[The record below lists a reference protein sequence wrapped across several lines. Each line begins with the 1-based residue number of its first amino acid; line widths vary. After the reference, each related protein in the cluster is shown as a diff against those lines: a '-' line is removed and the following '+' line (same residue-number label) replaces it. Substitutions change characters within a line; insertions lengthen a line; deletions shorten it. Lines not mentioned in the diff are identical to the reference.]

1 MNSGKVVVTVPVTG
15 SFGDATNPVIPVT
28 PKQIAESALE
38 AYEVGA
44 AVVHIHVRDVKT
56 GFPSMD
62 FHLYEEVV
70 QRIRDRSNMIINLS
84 TGAGARFIP
93 DNREPMG
100 LAPGS
105 TLCVPEKRIEH
116 VLRLKP
122 EICSLDVGSINFGS
136 FVFVN
141 ILSHVEWMAEQIR
154 DSGVKPELEVFDLGH
169 MEIGKHL
176 VETGRV
182 KRPPLF
188 QLCMGVPWGIS
199 ATSANMITLV
209 QQLPSDAIWT
219 AFGTRAAAIPMVA
232 QAVLLGGHVR
242 IGIEDTLHLAKGR
255 RASGNKE
262 LVQKAV
268 EIIETLGKKPA
279 TPEEA
284 KTLLGLQSLR
294 MDKKS

>member
-1 MNSGKVVVTVPVTG
+1 MNSKKVVITVPVTG

-38 AYEVGA
+38 ACEVGA
-44 AVVHIHVRDVKT
+44 AVVHIHVRDVNT

-62 FHLYEEVV
+62 FHLYKEAV

-93 DNREPMG
+93 DNREPIG

-116 VLRLKP
+116 VLQLKP
-122 EICSLDVGSINFGS
+122 EICSLDVGSLNFGS

-154 DSGVKPELEVFDLGH
+154 DIGIKPELEVFDLGH
-169 MEIGKHL
+169 MEIAKHL
-176 VETGRV
+176 LETDRV

-188 QLCMGVPWGIS
+188 QLCMGIRWGIP
-199 ATSANMITLV
+199 ATPANLLAMV

-219 AFGTRAAAIPMVA
+219 AFGIAAASFPMVA
-232 QAVLLGGHVR
+232 LSVLLGGHVR

-255 RASGNKE
+255 PASSNKE

-268 EIIETLGKKPA
+268 EIIQLLGKEPA

-284 KTLLGLQSLR
+284 RSLLQIR
-294 MDKKS
+294 